1 MIEPSIIFSALTNS
15 PDVTALVQQKIFPV
29 TAAQATA
36 FPYITY
42 EVVSETPDRC
52 RTGIANTAMR
62 LQVNVFALSYK
73 QLSAIYRAVRNVLDA
88 RLSDAINSEFLNQND
103 LYREEG
109 DAYGKAIDFELINLK
124 D

>member
-1 MIEPSIIFSALTNS
+1 MIEANIIFSALTAS
-15 PDVTALVQQKIFPV
+15 PDVSALVQQKVFPV
-29 TAAQATA
+29 TAAQTTP

-52 RTGIANTAMR
+52 RQGIANSSMR
-62 LQVNVFALSYK
+62 VQVNVFATSYK
-73 QLSAIYRAVRNVLDA
+73 HLSAIYRAVRNTLEGP
-88 RLSDAINSEFLNQND
+88 LSEAIRSEFLNQSD